1 MSTRMFLWFLV
12 KCRKLFWLRCCCL
25 QTSNANHRVCLFSD
39 SSACKESTGKESTM
53 QLHKN
58 WCLASTVFWALQVV
72 LVVVLLNDM
81 YYCMASPWWN
91 LLKQKPLHRYT
102 WGVVFLGKILSK
114 NLHFFADI
122 SRSVSDSSPLTT
134 FWSVKLKN
142 ASSLLPSLFPM
153 TEIMRS
159 QMSSSAI
166 FITKMY
172 KSFFICLF
180 KNYLGYSISVVL
192 SEVSRNKSTQR
203 KAKYCTLQPLLHLVH
218 VCTLCV
224 NFC

>member
-12 KCRKLFWLRCCCL
+12 KCRKLFWLRCCRCL
-25 QTSNANHRVCLFSD
+25 QTSNANQRECLFSD

-91 LLKQKPLHRYT
+91 LLKQKPLHRCT
-102 WGVVFLGKILSK
+102 WKTRLWGVVFLRKILSK
-114 NLHFFADI
+114 NLHFFAKI

-134 FWSVKLKN
+134 FWSVKPKN
-142 ASSLLPSLFPM
+142 TSSLLPSLFPM
-153 TEIMRS
+153 TEILRP

-166 FITKMY
+166 FITKMCV
-172 KSFFICLF
+172 KSFTNCS
-180 KNYLGYSISVVL
+180 K
-192 SEVSRNKSTQR
+192 T
-203 KAKYCTLQPLLHLVH
+203 TLATEFV
-218 VCTLCV
+218 
-224 NFC
+224 